1 MPPPAPHHD
10 RGALAGLPRL
20 LLALVHPVVLTFVIG
35 AVFSYL
41 SGDTFRAAY
50 LLVIG
55 LALVWDHARRRVPQP
70 HAAAAGNGSGSPER
84 GTVFSH
90 DSADLRR
97 AAMRRLLIPA
107 VIAAVAFS
115 AIVGLFQRY
124 SWPATILVAAPA
136 IAGVLVAWWVSAGSQ
151 HEPGRLSAV
160 GVAAWAFVWVG
171 ASVWE
176 LTALFLQ
183 PTLHTDSYAHP
194 TLSYLANA
202 VLGSAPGRSAVLFSW
217 LAFGWYLA
225 RR

>member
-1 MPPPAPHHD
+1 MSTTAPHPR
-10 RGALAGLPRL
+10 RGALASLSRYP
-20 LLALVHPVVLTFVIG
+20 LALVHPVVLTFVTG

-50 LLVIG
+50 LLAIG
-55 LALVWDHARRRVPQP
+55 LALVWDHVHRHVPQP
-70 HAAAAGNGSGSPER
+70 SAAVAANGSGPSER
-84 GTVFSH
+84 SAMFSH
-90 DSADLRR
+90 DSAELRR
-97 AAMRRLLIPA
+97 AAMRRLLSPA
-107 VIAAVAFS
+107 VIAALAYS

-124 SWPATILVAAPA
+124 SWPATILVAIPSTAA
-136 IAGVLVAWWVSAGSQ
+136 VLVAWRVSAGSQ
-151 HEPGRLSAV
+151 RKPGQLSAV
-160 GVAAWAFVWVG
+160 GVTAWAFVWVG

-183 PTLHTDSYAHP
+183 PTLSTDSYAHP

-202 VLGSAPGRSAVLFSW
+202 MLGSVPGRSIVLFSW